1 MTTIKKFGA
10 CIARAAESKR
20 ASLLLCLTA
29 GAMGALPYYFEK
41 LFIFT
46 FASLFCLF
54 CLLIKQKDVQ
64 HRIFKPLLLYYIGF
78 FVPVYLFLSELHP
91 YSNFG
96 FNTTQALF
104 VLICS
109 CVAIP
114 LLHALVVAGVM
125 SICKAIK
132 NDFAML
138 FGISALYVIWEWV
151 LSLGTLALPWA
162 GVAVSMTGFLPYLQT
177 ISLFGKY
184 FIAFITAMGC
194 CGCALA
200 VCRKTN
206 LFAYIGAGVIL
217 LNTLIGTLIWFI
229 PAEKGETFTVAAI
242 QGNIL
247 SNEKWD
253 SKNNGSI
260 LDRYISMT
268 KQAAESGA
276 DMIILPES
284 AIPNMFVPNGVIHKE
299 LSNIA
304 TEYVVTVISGVHYY
318 DIETKESYNAVI
330 AVLPDGSGSLSERY
344 DKRHLVPFGEFIPF
358 AELLSKWL
366 PFIEAMNLSR
376 TRLIEGSEPI
386 VIKTEYGGVGPLV
399 CFDSIFPQFPREAV
413 QNGAD
418 IIAVVT
424 NDSWFNDSAGTYTHL
439 RHSQLR
445 AIENKRYIL
454 RAANTGVSAFIDER
468 GRILTQTQPLVQDIA
483 YSDVCTVK
491 GLNLYAYVG
500 DIFLYI
506 SFLIIIAI
514 IGFNYYSKIRRTQNG
529 NY

>member
-1 MTTIKKFGA
+1 MTKISKLGA
-10 CIARAAESKR
+10 CITRAAESKR
-20 ASLLLCLTA
+20 ASLLLCLMA
-29 GAMGALPYYFEK
+29 GALGALPYYFEN

-54 CLLIKQKDVQ
+54 FLIIKQKEAQKRV
-64 HRIFKPLLLYYIGF
+64 FKPLFVYYIGF
-78 FVPVYLFLSELHP
+78 FTPIYLFLSEIYP

-96 FNTTQALF
+96 FNETQAIF

-114 LLHALVVAGVM
+114 LLHALVVAAVM
-125 SICKAIK
+125 SLCRLFKSDA
-132 NDFAML
+132 AML
-138 FGISALYVIWEWV
+138 WGLSALSVIWEWL
-151 LSLGTLALPWA
+151 LSLGTLALPWT

-184 FIAFITAMGC
+184 FIAFITALGC
-194 CGCALA
+194 CGLALA
-200 VCRKTN
+200 VCRKVR
-206 LFAYIGAGVIL
+206 LFAYFGAGVIL
-217 LNTLIGTLIWFI
+217 LNSLIGTLIWFI
-229 PAEKGETFTVAAI
+229 PTEKGEEFTVAAI

-253 SKNNGSI
+253 SANNGSI
-260 LDRYISMT
+260 LDRYVGMT
-268 KQAAESGA
+268 KQAAENGA

-284 AIPNMFVPNGVIHKE
+284 AIPQTFVPNGVIHKE
-299 LSNIA
+299 LSAIA
-304 TEYVVTVISGVHYY
+304 TEYGVTVIAGVHYY

-358 AELLSKWL
+358 ADTLSKWL

-376 TRLIEGSEPI
+376 TKLIEGDKPI
-386 VIKTEYGGVGPLV
+386 VIETEYGGVGPLV
-399 CFDSIFPQFPREAV
+399 CFDSIFPQFSREASK
-413 QNGAD
+413 NGAN

-468 GRILTQTQPLVQDIA
+468 GRVLTQTEPLVPDIA
-483 YSDVCTVK
+483 YSKVCTVDDFTV
-491 GLNLYAYVG
+491 YTYVG
-500 DIFLYI
+500 DIILYI

-514 IGFNYYSKIRRTQNG
+514 IGIDYYSKFRRAKNG
-529 NY
+529 NH